1 MKALLLISAPGAGK
15 GVVSKYLKDK
25 YKYMHVSMGN
35 LLREKAKTDKTIDGI
50 LKKGEFVDN
59 KIVYELLEDIIKN
72 NPNENFVFEGFPR
85 MLEQNE
91 VFEKILNKYDII
103 IDRVIYV
110 DIKKEIAI
118 KRITG
123 RLTCS
128 NCNETYNKY
137 FDNINDNKCKACG
150 GDLIKRNDD
159 KLSTYNIRY
168 DAFIDK
174 TMPLVNYYKEKNLL
188 YTVFNNESVE
198 NTYNQIDEL
207 MDKEMK

>member
-1 MKALLLISAPGAGK
+1 
-15 GVVSKYLKDK
+15 
-25 YKYMHVSMGN
+25 MHVSMGN
-35 LLREKAKTDKTIDGI
+35 LLREKAKTDKTIDSI

-137 FDNINDNKCKACG
+137 FDNINDNKCKICG

>member
-35 LLREKAKTDKTIDGI
+35 LLREKAKTDKTIDSI

-137 FDNINDNKCKACG
+137 FDNINDNKCKICG

>member
-35 LLREKAKTDKTIDGI
+35 LLREKAKTDKTIDDI

-137 FDNINDNKCKACG
+137 FDNINDNKCKICG